1 MIDILPV
8 IGQTMGYYS
17 LFSRFFYQSVE
28 KKRQYASISRRKR
41 LSDIRLEENFEQ
53 YLLSSYSLEETD
65 LYRLLDDL
73 SGAFDN
79 SVESYIQ
86 KRHLSLQRE
95 GKRNVVIYDILQK
108 EIKTQRFLG
117 PDLSV
122 RQIRR
127 AIYG

>member
-1 MIDILPV
+1 M
-8 IGQTMGYYS
+8 
-17 LFSRFFYQSVE
+17 
-28 KKRQYASISRRKR
+28 
-41 LSDIRLEENFEQ
+41 SDIRLDENFEE
-53 YLLSSYSLEETD
+53 YLLSSYSLNEND

-73 SGAFDN
+73 SGAFND

-86 KRHLSLQRE
+86 KRHLSLQKE
-95 GKRNVVIYDILQK
+95 GNRNVQIYDILQK
-108 EIKTQRFLG
+108 EIRSQRFLG